1 MSLAAVWL
9 SACAESSVLPPAAP
23 SALPEE
29 KIGRLAIA
37 CPADVQMQSFNG
49 RPVSIGFQPPSTT
62 GGQAPVVVACDH
74 ESGHGFAIGVTRVE
88 CNAADALRQSASC
101 AFQVSILG
109 PPRLRYTRFLAFGDS
124 ITDGW
129 ISPPDARTRRDLNNS
144 YPSLLQH
151 ELQSRY
157 VTQVIDVIN
166 LGAAGE
172 QARNAFPRFR
182 TWVGTVRPEVVLLME
197 GSNDVNG
204 GLPASGAQAID
215 AMIQYARATG
225 ADVFLMTIPPQV
237 GTPGASMV
245 ESYNGTLRSIAARTG
260 AALVDVHR
268 LLLRGSCSGG
278 RATPCIGRDG
288 LHPTADGN
296 RLIAEELARVIV
308 ERYDVEILPE
318 DAGRSTGVAGADLRA
333 GAGLRAE
340 APAVSGEP
348 RP

>member
-1 MSLAAVWL
+1 M
-9 SACAESSVLPPAAP
+9 LPPAAP

-37 CPADVQMQSFNG
+37 CPADLQTQSFHG

-62 GGQAPVVVACDH
+62 GGQAPVAVACTV
-74 ESGHGFAIGVTRVE
+74 EPGHGFAIGVTPVE
-88 CNAADALRQSASC
+88 CDAADGLRQSARC
-101 AFQVSILG
+101 AFRVTILG
-109 PPRLRYTRFLAFGDS
+109 PPRLRATRFLAFGDS

-129 ISPPDARTRRDLNNS
+129 ISPPDAGVRHDRNNS

-151 ELQSRY
+151 ELRSRY
-157 VTQVIDVIN
+157 VTQPIDVIN
-166 LGAAGE
+166 LGSAGE

-182 TWVGTVRPEVVLLME
+182 TWVGTVRPEVVLIME

-204 GLPASGAQAID
+204 GQPASGAQAIE
-215 AMIQYARATG
+215 AMVQYARGTG

-237 GTPGASMV
+237 DTPGASRV
-245 ESYNGTLRSIAARTG
+245 ESYNGTLRSIAARRG

-296 RLIAEELARVIV
+296 RLIAEELARAIV

-318 DAGRSTGVAGADLRA
+318 GADRSTGAAGAGLPA